1 MRLTASYYLQTT
13 TNKQLNE
20 PLINTDSDTNV
31 LWYGFTSKKFCFCLL
46 ELINHT
52 IPDDSLS
59 FRFLLSVNM
68 HKDKQ
73 CHFSFL
79 FLFIQKFAP
88 NCTNTVNY
96 TRSLSKNHTQ
106 IVIKISFSES
116 EIYIK
121 NDTNVHVKGG

>member
-1 MRLTASYYLQTT
+1 MPLTASFYLQTT
-13 TNKQLNE
+13 TNKQLTQ

-31 LWYGFTSKKFCFCLL
+31 LWYGFTFKKSCFCLL

-52 IPDDSLS
+52 ILDNSLS
-59 FRFLLSVNM
+59 FRFLLSVYM
-68 HKDKQ
+68 HRNKQ

-121 NDTNVHVKGG
+121 NVTKVHVKGK